1 MARLVAG
8 VDSSTQSCKVVIRD
22 AETGALVRSGSAK
35 HPDGTSVHPR
45 FWWQAYQEAV
55 AAAGGLEGVEAI
67 AVGGQ
72 QHGLVALDENGEVI
86 RDALLW
92 NDTRSAGA
100 ALDLIA
106 DLGDARDG
114 DGAHAYAS
122 EIGVVP
128 VASFTASKVR
138 WLRDNEP
145 ENMARVAA
153 IALPHDWLMWQIIG
167 AGGEPGAARDLSALA
182 TDRSDASGTAYFNS
196 VTDSYERELFELA
209 AGPGTFERIVLPRV
223 LGPRESAGTTPDGI
237 VVGPGAGDNAA
248 AAFGLGAAAGDIV
261 LSVGT
266 SGVVSAVSARQV
278 CDVTGNVAGF
288 AAATGDFL
296 PLVCTINASRILDVA
311 RRILGVS
318 YDELAQLALSA
329 QPGAGGLV
337 LIPYF
342 EGERTPNRPDA
353 TGAQHGMTLENTTPA
368 NIARAAVEALLC
380 SLADG
385 IDALRELGVEVKR
398 LLLIGG
404 GAQSPATRALA
415 PAVFGLPVTV
425 PAAGEYVADGAARQA
440 AWTLLGGSEPPAW
453 PLAGAQVFEAEP
465 TPVVREQYAVARDKL

>member
-1 MARLVAG
+1 V
-8 VDSSTQSCKVVIRD
+8 
-22 AETGALVRSGSAK
+22 TG
-35 HPDGTSVHPR
+35 
-45 FWWQAYQEAV
+45 
-55 AAAGGLEGVEAI
+55 
-67 AVGGQ
+67 
-72 QHGLVALDENGEVI
+72 
-86 RDALLW
+86 
-92 NDTRSAGA
+92 
-100 ALDLIA
+100 
-106 DLGDARDG
+106 
-114 DGAHAYAS
+114 
-122 EIGVVP
+122 
-128 VASFTASKVR
+128 
-138 WLRDNEP
+138 
-145 ENMARVAA
+145 
-153 IALPHDWLMWQIIG
+153 
-167 AGGEPGAARDLSALA
+167 
-182 TDRSDASGTAYFNS
+182 
-196 VTDSYERELFELA
+196 SYERELFELA
-209 AGPGTFERIVLPRV
+209 AGPGTFERIVLPRI

-278 CDVTGNVAGF
+278 CDVMGNVAGF

-353 TGAQHGMTLENTTPA
+353 TGALHGMTLENTTPA

-398 LLLIGG
+398 LL
-404 GAQSPATRALA
+404 
-415 PAVFGLPVTV
+415 GLPVTV

-465 TPVVREQYAVARDKL
+465 TPVVREQYAAARDKL